1 MSISVTRELCGSPVK
16 TWCLHRLKPDGAT
29 KIISI
34 PAESFWKGHI
44 YGNQKS
50 YDDDQQILSSGV
62 LSKEQFRIS
71 LPGKIGSHPNIHQ
84 LGRNPTLVNR
94 VSVGGKGEYV
104 MLNDGDVISIAL
116 ATGDPDAALPMYT
129 VKVMEVAVPKPPAKA
144 AAKKP
149 PAKAAAQK
157 PPAKAADPKPA
168 KRQREVVRPAVSQ
181 DWPVDLREQ
190 EELHRLLHTQ
200 LKSLD
205 ETSDPLG
212 LLAVVREKVRERYK
226 ALSSI
231 IESRGSSYR

>member
-1 MSISVTRELCGSPVK
+1 MVP
-16 TWCLHRLKPDGAT
+16 RLKPDGST

-104 MLNDGDVISIAL
+104 MLNDGD
-116 ATGDPDAALPMYT
+116 
-129 VKVMEVAVPKPPAKA
+129 
-144 AAKKP
+144 
-149 PAKAAAQK
+149 AQ
-157 PPAKAADPKPA
+157 
-168 KRQREVVRPAVSQ
+168 
-181 DWPVDLREQ
+181 
-190 EELHRLLHTQ
+190 
-200 LKSLD
+200 
-205 ETSDPLG
+205 
-212 LLAVVREKVRERYK
+212 
-226 ALSSI
+226 
-231 IESRGSSYR
+231 

>member
-1 MSISVTRELCGSPVK
+1 MP
-16 TWCLHRLKPDGAT
+16 RLKPDGST

-116 ATGDPDAALPMYT
+116 ATGGPDAALPMYT
-129 VKVMEVAVPKPPAKA
+129 VKVMEVAVP
-144 AAKKP
+144 KP

-231 IESRGSSYR
+231 IESRGSIYR

>member
-1 MSISVTRELCGSPVK
+1 MVP
-16 TWCLHRLKPDGAT
+16 RLKPDGST

-84 LGRNPTLVNR
+84 LGRNPTRVNR

-129 VKVMEVAVPKPPAKA
+129 VKVMEVAVP
-144 AAKKP
+144 KP

>member
-1 MSISVTRELCGSPVK
+1 MVVK
-16 TWCLHRLKPDGAT
+16 TWCLHRLKPDGST

-71 LPGKIGSHPNIHQ
+71 VPGKIGSHPNIHQ

-144 AAKKP
+144 AAQKPPAKAASKKP